1 MQSVGAAQVTAQPT
15 HLCVTPVLAADA
27 RRPGCWPGTGKSSL
41 VSTVDSLVKGQ
52 LTRRAVCGSEAEG
65 PMTKVLKRYE
75 FSRGSCNLPLV
86 LWDTAGWAE
95 GPAHNTGATLQR
107 QSHTRNDGWTCCRRR
122 KP

>member
-1 MQSVGAAQVTAQPT
+1 MTSTPLLPQ
-15 HLCVTPVLAADA
+15 PVLTA
-27 RRPGCWPGTGKSSL
+27 RYTTGCSGTGKSSL

-65 PMTKVLKRYE
+65 PMTKVMKRYE

-95 GPAHNTGATLQR
+95 GPAHDAGATCVAGRSFPMLFGPIAHIIDR
-107 QSHTRNDGWTCCRRR
+107 
-122 KP
+122 P